1 MYLGPIVLEKESAT
15 GVLSPGRSSHAPAGR
30 FEESLREVQPAAP
43 VAQAAEPAR
52 HVVQRGDTLTSI
64 VQQALRARG
73 QSGGASEVYEHTRRV
88 AAHNGLRNPDRLQVG
103 QSLDL
108 GPLSVEAKAA
118 PAAAVALPLE
128 TAPVIA
134 AAAVPEKPAE
144 PVLVA
149 EERPAPRVRIQNRGK
164 SFRHVSRDIRMP
176 ERPTVLRMP
185 DLEQTSTDLNRP
197 PVLVAQ
203 NSSPE
208 GKGGPAP
215 NQVSGLPMK
224 HYRSPGNLVSA
235 AWRAVRPGNHDH
247 DRASVRSGHEAA
259 SMSEAVEKA
268 VHGGA
273 PVAKPCHMEAHITSG
288 FGMRKDPFNGQPSF
302 HRGVD
307 LALKTGTDVYP
318 VNEGIVKFSGW
329 QAGYGRVVIVGHED
343 GTETLYAHNSTNIV
357 TPGQRVTPD
366 EVIAKSGS
374 SGRSTGPH
382 LHFEVRRDGRA
393 IDPMP
398 FLH

>member
-1 MYLGPIVLEKESAT
+1 VHLGPIVLEKESAT

-30 FEESLREVQPAAP
+30 FEESLREAQPAAP
-43 VAQAAEPAR
+43 VAQSAEPAR

-88 AAHNGLRNPDRLQVG
+88 AAHNGLRNPDKLQVG

-108 GPLSVEAKAA
+108 GPLAGGVKAAASAPVTLPVEATPALPVPPVAAKAA
-118 PAAAVALPLE
+118 EPARL
-128 TAPVIA
+128 
-134 AAAVPEKPAE
+134 
-144 PVLVA
+144 A

-164 SFRHVSRDIRMP
+164 SFRHVSRDIQMP
-176 ERPTVLRMP
+176 ERPTALRMP
-185 DLEQTSTDLNRP
+185 DLERASADPNRP
-197 PVLVAQ
+197 PVLEARDVSAD
-203 NSSPE
+203 

-215 NQVSGLPMK
+215 SQLAGLPMK
-224 HYRSPGNLVSA
+224 HYRVPGNLVSA
-235 AWRAVRPGNHDH
+235 AWRAVRPGRHE
-247 DRASVRSGHEAA
+247 HEASRA
-259 SMSEAVEKA
+259 AHDAIPMGDAVAKA
-268 VHGGA
+268 AQNGA
-273 PVAKPCHMEAHITSG
+273 PIAKPCHMEARITSG

-318 VNEGIVKFSGW
+318 VSEGIVKFSGW

-343 GTETLYAHNSTNIV
+343 GTETLYAHNSTNVV